1 MLLDPEM
8 PAVRQ
13 RNGWRGV
20 EGAIHSPD
28 SWERNVL
35 AISAEVAQQFL
46 EQLLWRFENLK
57 KIKWMD
63 LIHPSKF
70 DERKKMPQAKQK
82 ELIRDIKELYPFAVH
97 DALALEH
104 NLNALYDNT
113 EMIFF
118 KWL

>member
-1 MLLDPEM
+1 M
-8 PAVRQ
+8 
-13 RNGWRGV
+13 
-20 EGAIHSPD
+20 IY
-28 SWERNVL
+28 
-35 AISAEVAQQFL
+35 
-46 EQLLWRFENLK
+46 
-57 KIKWMD
+57 
-63 LIHPSKF
+63 PSKF